1 MPTSLVNSYPSE
13 TPSMAPATSSGI
25 GVFPTAL
32 LSSAS
37 LFSSLQIPLTSAYT
51 ISYTRTRPPPLF
63 SFSSSFSPQ
72 PPHRSITARGDR
84 C

>member
-1 MPTSLVNSYPSE
+1 MPNTSLVNSYPSE

-37 LFSSLQIPLTSAYT
+37 LFFSLQIPLTSA
-51 ISYTRTRPPPLF
+51 YTRTRPPPLF